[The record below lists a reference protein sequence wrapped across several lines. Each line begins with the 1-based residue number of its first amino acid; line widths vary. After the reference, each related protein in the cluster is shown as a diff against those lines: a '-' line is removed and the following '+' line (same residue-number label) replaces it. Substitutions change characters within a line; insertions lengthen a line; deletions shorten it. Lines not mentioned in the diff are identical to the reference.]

1 MKVVVLNS
9 TSIGLKWQAPE
20 VKGQATDGTQQTN
33 DDQQQVEVSSLIRGY
48 VIYLQEINSHGEP
61 VGEPL
66 KLDFPDSLSEE
77 FNVTG
82 LQPDTDYAVAV
93 AAVTRKG
100 DGNRSVPVNVKTLG
114 GVPDRPTLYVQLPK
128 NESENTFRFQWT
140 PPEKTSGQLLE
151 YRLRY
156 ARVSGGAEPLG
167 SIGVKDEIL
176 LPPTETEKVF
186 ENLEPGSRFEFR
198 LAARNAQGWGKEA
211 IANVDTPEGEPTG
224 PPRNLTHRLQ
234 SPTTV
239 EVNWQP
245 PEASQLNGKLTSYGI
260 EFHKLTDTTPEEHN
274 TTLKRMVFS
283 LLDDNA
289 EYSFRYVVICVG

>member
-20 VKGQATDGTQQTN
+20 VKGQSADGSQSASL
-33 DDQQQVEVSSLIRGY
+33 DASQQQMEVSSLIRGY
-48 VIYLQEINSHGEP
+48 AIYLQESNAHGEP
-61 VGEPL
+61 VGEPI
-66 KLDFPDSLSEE
+66 KLDVPDGLSEE

-100 DGNRSVPVNVKTLG
+100 DGTRSVPVNVKTLG
-114 GVPDRPTLYVQLPK
+114 GVPDRPALYIQLPK
-128 NESENTFRFQWT
+128 NETDTSFLFQWT

-156 ARVSGGAEPLG
+156 ARVGGGAEPLG
-167 SIGVKDEIL
+167 SVGVKDEIL
-176 LPPTETEKVF
+176 MPATETEKVF
-186 ENLEPGSRFEFR
+186 DNLEPGSRFEFR

-211 IANVDTPEGEPTG
+211 IANVDTPDGVPSG

-239 EVNWQP
+239 EVNWEP
-245 PEASQLNGKLTSYGI
+245 PEASQINGKLTSYGVQ
-260 EFHKLTDTTPEEHN
+260 FHKLTDESATPDEHN
-274 TTLKRMVFS
+274 TTLQRMVFS

-289 EYSFRYVVICVG
+289 EYSFR